1 VDIDVSVTCC
11 SADYTGRCPEGQHVT
26 SPTSEST
33 GIFDDLT
40 TDEILTVINYT
51 RQIVCFNQRDDVS
64 RDGNVSRI
72 ALIELRP
79 PVKYKA
85 LYYLDS
91 GGPAPV
97 RNARV
102 VLYRSVL
109 YSLNT
114 RQCNRFCLVIFHLA
128 YSSEVYTAS

>member
-1 VDIDVSVTCC
+1 
-11 SADYTGRCPEGQHVT
+11 VT
-26 SPTSEST
+26 SLNGETS

-64 RDGNVSRI
+64 SRDGNVSRI

-85 LYYLDS
+85 LRYLDN
-91 GGPAPV
+91 GGPAPI

-102 VLYRSVL
+102 VLYRPV
-109 YSLNT
+109 
-114 RQCNRFCLVIFHLA
+114 V
-128 YSSEVYTAS
+128 